1 MSTHGRRLLRAGS
14 LVLTAGLAAALVVA
28 GSGASA
34 YAAEPLPELTLPGQC
49 VTNPQY
55 VADGISLG
63 CTVTGAP
70 APDNPNAPEQGNY
83 VHTATIDLT
92 AAGVLPQVVQSND
105 RIFQPVGTPAG
116 TNPEIT
122 NETVTSMANRS
133 GAVVGV
139 NGGYFDNDKGP
150 LLADVTPQPFSGVV
164 CGGVVID
171 GQVWKSPPNNADLN
185 ASIFVNADGTMGIGQ
200 VYFDASIQVV
210 AADGSI
216 QDQHALDS
224 VNTLGDGVPQPG
236 CPKDHAEPTTGT
248 GITLITPD
256 MGDVVL
262 NASYNESPDSQYIL
276 PASAAAVEVR
286 AHADGSGGYVVDAV
300 ALPGRIAEISGL
312 APGQIIL
319 LASQSDV
326 ENTAGFWLK
335 NSIEAGDTL
344 GIPQALAVGD
354 GSDRLQLG
362 AEITSLVGGVGQIA
376 SGGQILPA
384 GNTPFPRGTNAET
397 VVGLDESGTAVT
409 LAVIDKVS
417 GTNTSGDVE
426 DSPGVTWQQAA
437 QTVIDLGASEAILL
451 DGGGSS
457 TLVAQLGAPAIG
469 PSGPSRVTV
478 TNTQDG
484 ANNYPNGDF
493 NQRLVANGLFF
504 SGNIA
509 GPVPTPA
516 PSPVPATPAPA
527 ADGPALAATGGAP
540 AAGVAFAGLLLLTG
554 IVTTA
559 GIAARRRVL

>member
-1 MSTHGRRLLRAGS
+1 MLTAGS
-14 LVLTAGLAAALVVA
+14 LALTAGLAAALVAA

-34 YAAEPLPELTLPGQC
+34 FATEPLPELTLPGQC
-49 VTNPQY
+49 VTSPQY

-70 APDNPNAPEQGNY
+70 DPDDPNDPAQGAY
-83 VHTATIDLT
+83 VHSASIDLT
-92 AAGVLPQVVQSND
+92 VAGVLPQVVQSND
-105 RIFQPVGTPAG
+105 LIFQPVGSPAG
-116 TNPEIT
+116 TDPGIT

-150 LLADVTPQPFSGVV
+150 LLTETESPEPFSGVV

-171 GQVWKSPPNNADLN
+171 GRVMKSPPNSADLN
-185 ASIFVNADGTMGIGQ
+185 ASVFVNADGTMGIGH
-200 VYFDASIQVV
+200 VYFDASIQVL
-210 AADGSI
+210 AADGSV
-216 QDQHALDS
+216 QDEHALDS

-236 CPKDHAEPTTGT
+236 CPKDHAEPTTGA

-256 MGDVVL
+256 MGEVVL
-262 NASYNESPDSQYIL
+262 NASYNESPDSQYIV
-276 PASAAAVEVR
+276 PASAAAVEVT

-300 ALPGRIAEISGL
+300 ALPGQITGIAALE
-312 APGQIIL
+312 PGQIIL

-326 ENTAGFWLK
+326 EKTAGYWLK
-335 NSIEAGDTL
+335 NSLEAGDTL
-344 GIPQALAVGD
+344 EIPQALAVGD
-354 GSDRLQLG
+354 GKDRVQLG
-362 AEITSLVGGVGQIA
+362 AGITSLVGGVGQIA
-376 SGGQILPA
+376 GGGRILPA
-384 GNTPFPRGTNAET
+384 GGTPFPQGTNAET

-437 QTVIDLGASEAILL
+437 QTVIDLGASDAILL

-504 SGNIA
+504 LGTIA
-509 GPVPTPA
+509 GPTPTPSPTPA
-516 PSPVPATPAPA
+516 PVPPTPVPGV
-527 ADGPALAATGGAP
+527 DGPSLAATGDDAVSGIAL
-540 AAGVAFAGLLLLTG
+540 AGLLLLAG
-554 IVTTA
+554 IATSAV
-559 GIAARRRVL
+559 IAARRRAL